1 MEKLKNMKGITLIAL
16 VITIVVLL
24 ILAGVTIAMLTGDN
38 GILTKATTAKTK
50 SAEEEARE
58 KVNLMLAG
66 WKMKNATDSSITL
79 DAYIADEQEIQ
90 SYGVDSVTGS
100 AEDGYTAVVEV
111 RNQNYYVDI
120 IINENGNAEII
131 NIAISNI
138 RPTIEF
144 ALNSEGY
151 MFEGDSSLV
160 EITVKA
166 TAPEGETITKIE
178 PVGENQATLKE
189 GNTYTVTKNGTYRF
203 KVTTSGNKT
212 NTASK
217 TINNILQAPEIS
229 VVNVTTDSLTI
240 NVLTIYTDDASVKY
254 EYYVDGIKKCDQT
267 SERVYNAYGLN
278 SDITHN
284 IKVRAYIT
292 DGSYKDTEKIVDSYI
307 NFSNPTNLTGK
318 EIDESKIEYIYNNGI
333 VNEDFG
339 GVEVIGNSEGNS
351 IAEFKSNYIFCAT
364 STRCA
369 RYNAK
374 IGTKNTIDLSE
385 YESINAVVNCISY
398 KEGNFG
404 MGLFSAEAVDTYINH
419 KKVNSYSSFESNK
432 PFIISCDI
440 NQTGRGYAGISYTY
454 DKFFVSQIYLIRK

>member
-1 MEKLKNMKGITLIAL
+1 M
-16 VITIVVLL
+16 
-24 ILAGVTIAMLTGDN
+24 
-38 GILTKATTAKTK
+38 
-50 SAEEEARE
+50 S
-58 KVNLMLAG
+58 
-66 WKMKNATDSSITL
+66 
-79 DAYIADEQEIQ
+79 
-90 SYGVDSVTGS
+90 
-100 AEDGYTAVVEV
+100 
-111 RNQNYYVDI
+111 
-120 IINENGNAEII
+120 
-131 NIAISNI
+131 AISLHFS
-138 RPTIEF
+138 P
-144 ALNSEGY
+144 
-151 MFEGDSSLV
+151 
-160 EITVKA
+160 
-166 TAPEGETITKIE
+166 
-178 PVGENQATLKE
+178 
-189 GNTYTVTKNGTYRF
+189 GNFRGRNR
-203 KVTTSGNKT
+203 
-212 NTASK
+212 
-217 TINNILQAPEIS
+217 
-229 VVNVTTDSLTI
+229 
-240 NVLTIYTDDASVKY
+240 
-254 EYYVDGIKKCDQT
+254 C
-267 SERVYNAYGLN
+267 NAYGLN

-432 PFIISCDI
+432 KSSENSLLNSFSNSCFLSSFTQNAIALDSKD
-440 NQTGRGYAGISYTY
+440 AGIIKQS
-454 DKFFVSQIYLIRK
+454 